1 MRVIST
7 YDFRNNLSDYI
18 DEVYLDKVPLVVGRF
33 NKPLVVIKPFKE
45 GDDNDF
51 MRFFGFMGKGGEGGE
66 AYVNRIR
73 RSAREKRRIEN
84 LRKRNV

>member
-18 DEVYLDKVPLVVGRF
+18 DEVYVDKIPLAVGRF
-33 NKPLVVIKPFKE
+33 NKPLVVIKPFEE

-51 MRFFGFMGKGGEGGE
+51 MKFFGFMGGSGESGE
-66 AYVNRIR
+66 AYVNRVR